1 MYTHTQLI
9 GLHQLSDFHQPFVV
23 FMRRQKTGF
32 LSYKNNNPATRLLNQ
47 FILFSREEKV
57 VKIAHLV
64 ISVTH
69 GQELTGGWACF
80 KEKYQN
86 TPQGLTPHLCTR
98 KL

>member
-9 GLHQLSDFHQPFVV
+9 GLHQLADFHQPFAWFVV
-23 FMRRQKTGF
+23 FMRRQKIGF

-64 ISVTH
+64 I
-69 GQELTGGWACF
+69 
-80 KEKYQN
+80 
-86 TPQGLTPHLCTR
+86 
-98 KL
+98 